1 MSYFCNIR
9 MSWSTLVQS
18 SSIPMLSS
26 KDAAA
31 AGVST
36 EEDLKKNEE
45 QAPVGSS
52 INRSMSFDTRRQV
65 WAAVEKQW
73 ARLTLDES
81 LVSPTNAP
89 IIKYDQDVQEQPL
102 YQRIRSWL
110 TSSPSSPNLSTYLEC
125 PILTKVKSWFSFKD
139 FQHSSTRPRRILLFS
154 LLSFFPSFL
163 PSFLPSFFLSLF
175 HFLPICF
182 DLDSFC
188 LSECISI
195 TAGSQLK
202 RAELLLHKLCSNNVA
217 YFDDVMLV
225 QRCQIGSAYLGR
237 DSAGFRRRTVSTSLL
252 KFASCM
258 SSDVV
263 KTLLV
268 ALDRKCA
275 DAGSLQQSQ
284 TVDGDA
290 LPDCHSFDIRRSW
303 RQERNL
309 GTIICSTVCRFI
321 WIEFFYFHCRVVKC
335 GPGPADARLYR
346 TEAPAI
352 DGRSAVANTL

>member
-1 MSYFCNIR
+1 M
-9 MSWSTLVQS
+9 LPS
-18 SSIPMLSS
+18 SSTTRTS
-26 KDAAA
+26 K
-31 AGVST
+31 
-36 EEDLKKNEE
+36 N
-45 QAPVGSS
+45 
-52 INRSMSFDTRRQV
+52 
-65 WAAVEKQW
+65 
-73 ARLTLDES
+73 
-81 LVSPTNAP
+81 
-89 IIKYDQDVQEQPL
+89 
-102 YQRIRSWL
+102 
-110 TSSPSSPNLSTYLEC
+110 NLSTSAFDPGWQAVPALPTC
-125 PILTKVKSWFSFKD
+125 PPIWNVPFLPRWNPGSLSRISSIAALGHDGSFSF
-139 FQHSSTRPRRILLFS
+139 P
-154 LLSFFPSFL
+154 FFPSFLLSFL

-225 QRCQIGSAYLGR
+225 QRCQIGSAYLGW

-252 KFASCM
+252 TFASCM